1 VISPRYG
8 AAACLVIAAALVPTV
23 IHSYMG
29 VVVKDGLQ
37 TASIPATL
45 DGYTSIPSGNDADWG
60 RRHFESEDWFDRV
73 YSSGPNQVR
82 LTVVRSYD
90 LKRLYHHP
98 ENDVARG
105 AGLAVHELIALPGL
119 VDVPVHLLQTDDRER
134 GSAMYALHYG
144 DGFVADP
151 LWFQVSLA
159 GELLFS
165 GRRPMTLLFA
175 HDVRGDKGPD
185 PQTYPSATVLRAAIR
200 SFVGAGHSHR

>member
-37 TASIPATL
+37 TASIPAIL
-45 DGYTSIPSGNDADWG
+45 GGYTSIPSGNDADWG
-60 RRHFESEDWFDRV
+60 RRHFESGDWLDRV
-73 YSSGPNQVR
+73 YSSGPNEVR

-105 AGLAVHELIALPGL
+105 AGLAIHELIALPGL
-119 VDVPVHLLQTDDRER
+119 ADVPVHLLQTEGEEK

-144 DGFVADP
+144 DRFVADP
-151 LWFQVSLA
+151 LRFQVSLA

-165 GRRPMTLLFA
+165 GRRPMTLFFA
-175 HDVRGDKGPD
+175 RDVRGDKGLD
-185 PQTYPSATVLRAAIR
+185 PRSYPSAKVLQAAIR
-200 SFVGAGHSHR
+200 SFVGGSHSAR